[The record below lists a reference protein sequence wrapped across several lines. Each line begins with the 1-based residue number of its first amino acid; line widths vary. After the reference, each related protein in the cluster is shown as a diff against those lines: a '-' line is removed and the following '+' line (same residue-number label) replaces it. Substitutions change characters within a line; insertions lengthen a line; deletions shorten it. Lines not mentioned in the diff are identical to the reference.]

1 MLNRLKDVY
10 LSCLEASRLMNVSE
24 RVVQRQVQTGI
35 LPAEIVYS
43 GVGQGGE
50 SYRIPL
56 DALPAE
62 AQIRYLEQ
70 IGRAERS
77 ERGCTEAF
85 DLEAYKAHYGA
96 TGVEKLLERQKA
108 VLRLRGLRQAVEED
122 LTGAVNALAAEY
134 GMSGATLRRL
144 EGRYIEE
151 GLQGLARR
159 GRNDK
164 GESRSMCLEAR
175 RMICELDL
183 DWKRLKS
190 NTILD
195 MVKDRARELGPQG
208 CKECPYN
215 HESENYAALE
225 AQGEGQWYPE
235 CTEEKLG
242 LIPPNNRHNVNWVI
256 ASISK
261 EERDYMRKGRKAWEA
276 AHMSKAIRKKP
287 DLVNDVWFGD
297 HHQFDVFVLDNRGRA
312 VRPWLTAWYDIGS
325 GVLVGWC
332 ISTNPNSET
341 IAESFIRAVAEKTDS
356 PIHGAP
362 NAIYIDNGKDYRS
375 HAFEGEPKVANP
387 EGLQVGAG
395 APTASARIE
404 DSRLGADAEYWQ
416 GRDPDMMDAMYLQ
429 MVGASTLQAMHV
441 KVVHAKAYH
450 GWAKP
455 VERFFRTLEERYC
468 RQLIGYCGGKPG
480 DRAENFER
488 MLRDWIARGELMTID
503 EFVDVFQNQIL
514 PAYNNHPH
522 SGYNGETPA
531 SRYAR
536 LPKARRE
543 IFSWAL
549 LSELRKKEARRRIGT
564 TGIKLGGRLY
574 WSAELIHRV
583 GEEVAVKF
591 TDAEIESV
599 TVRDLEGRYICEAY
613 EREAMRYVGEDA
625 EKVAQHVAMQ
635 KRQEIEV
642 RQAIRARGV
651 KLPGKRASGNLYTT
665 AVDEFSGGNITHLD
679 AEQAVRKR
687 RQNAEPEWTEAD
699 EMYRQRGLEALRKQG

>member
-1 MLNRLKDVY
+1 MEQIHITVDQ
-10 LSCLEASRLMNVSE
+10 AARLMEVSS
-24 RVVQRQVQTGI
+24 RTIQRMIYGGK
-35 LPAEIVYS
+35 LCAETVNS
-43 GVGQGGE
+43 EEGRGGL

-56 DALPAE
+56 DTLPAE

-70 IGRAERS
+70 IGRAERAES
-77 ERGCTEAF
+77 GCTEAF

-108 VLRLRGLRQAVEED
+108 VLRLRGLRQTVAED
-122 LTGAVNALAAEY
+122 LTSAVNALAAEY

-183 DWKRLKS
+183 DWKRLKA

-341 IAESFIRAVAEKTDS
+341 IAESFIRAVAEKTGN

-362 NAIYIDNGKDYRS
+362 NTIYIDNGKDYRS
-375 HAFEGEPKVANP
+375 HAFEGDP
-387 EGLQVGAG
+387 
-395 APTASARIE
+395 
-404 DSRLGADAEYWQ
+404 DADYWQ

-468 RQLIGYCGGKPG
+468 RQLVGYCGGKPG

-543 IFSWAL
+543 VFSWAL

-583 GEEVAVKF
+583 GEEVAVKY
-591 TDAEIESV
+591 TEAEIESV

-665 AVDEFSGGNITHLD
+665 AVDELSGGNITHLD

>member
-1 MLNRLKDVY
+1 MEQIHITVDQ
-10 LSCLEASRLMNVSE
+10 AARLMKVSS
-24 RVVQRQVQTGI
+24 RTIQRTICVGK
-35 LPAEIVYS
+35 LCAETVY
-43 GVGQGGE
+43 GGAGQGGE

-62 AQIRYLEQ
+62 AQIRYLEEV
-70 IGRAERS
+70 GRAERS
-77 ERGCTEAF
+77 ERGYTEAF
-85 DLEAYKAHYGA
+85 DLEMYKAHYGVA
-96 TGVEKLLERQKA
+96 GVEKLLERQKA
-108 VLRLRGLRQAVEED
+108 VLRLRGLRQTAEKD

-151 GLQGLARR
+151 GLQGLTRR

-183 DWKRLKS
+183 DWNRLKA

-215 HESENYAALE
+215 HDSENYAALE

-242 LIPPNNRHNVNWVI
+242 LIPPNNRHNVNWVV

-261 EERDYMRKGRKAWEA
+261 EERDYMRKGRKDWEA
-276 AHMSKAIRKKP
+276 KHMTKAIRKKP

-297 HHQFDVFVLDNRGRA
+297 HHQFDVFVLDRRGRA

-341 IAESFIRAVAEKTDS
+341 IAESFIRAVAAKPDS

-387 EGLQVGAG
+387 EGLQVGTG

-404 DSRLGADAEYWQ
+404 DSRLGADVESWQ
-416 GRDPDMMDAMYLQ
+416 GRDPDMI
-429 MVGASTLQAMHV
+429 V
-441 KVVHAKAYH
+441 
-450 GWAKP
+450 
-455 VERFFRTLEERYC
+455 
-468 RQLIGYCGGKPG
+468 
-480 DRAENFER
+480 
-488 MLRDWIARGELMTID
+488 
-503 EFVDVFQNQIL
+503 
-514 PAYNNHPH
+514 
-522 SGYNGETPA
+522 
-531 SRYAR
+531 
-536 LPKARRE
+536 
-543 IFSWAL
+543 
-549 LSELRKKEARRRIGT
+549 
-564 TGIKLGGRLY
+564 
-574 WSAELIHRV
+574 
-583 GEEVAVKF
+583 
-591 TDAEIESV
+591 
-599 TVRDLEGRYICEAY
+599 
-613 EREAMRYVGEDA
+613 
-625 EKVAQHVAMQ
+625 
-635 KRQEIEV
+635 
-642 RQAIRARGV
+642 
-651 KLPGKRASGNLYTT
+651 
-665 AVDEFSGGNITHLD
+665 
-679 AEQAVRKR
+679 
-687 RQNAEPEWTEAD
+687 NA
-699 EMYRQRGLEALRKQG
+699 